1 MSTNNEKSA
10 DETNIK
16 AGAVL
21 YNRYIVDKRIGEK
34 GQEGWIFLV
43 NDTTND
49 KLEQYEEKLSI

>member
-49 KLEQYEEKLSI
+49 KLEL